1 MAKDTDL
8 ILPKLTTEPT
18 FEPFGKLDVLTS
30 WPQHAVEVSGTTTL
44 QDLWSSWIH
53 SLTELQNGL
62 KHFMI
67 KNLEIKVRNL
77 EPFVIF
83 QCIRHFVLKPGK
95 LSFKRLK

>member
-1 MAKDTDL
+1 MAKDTFL

-18 FEPFGKLDVLTS
+18 FELFGKLDVLTS
-30 WPQHAVEVSGTTTL
+30 WPQRAVEVSGTTTL

-83 QCIRHFVLKPGK
+83 RCIRHFVLKPGK